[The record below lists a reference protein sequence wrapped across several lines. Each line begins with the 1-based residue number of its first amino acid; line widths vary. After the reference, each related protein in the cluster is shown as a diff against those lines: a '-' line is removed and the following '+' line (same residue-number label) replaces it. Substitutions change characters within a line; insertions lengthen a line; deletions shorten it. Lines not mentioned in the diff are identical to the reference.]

1 MSNILFLF
9 EGKVTE
15 NNYYKVIER
24 AIGSNIKSSINFYC
38 YKTNI
43 YTLYDEISND
53 SALNIIEL
61 VKEKA
66 LIDNDIENY
75 EMLNTVNFGEI
86 YLIFDLD
93 PQDQRFDKNKI
104 EKMIEIFNNE
114 TENGKLY
121 INYPMIES
129 FKHFKEIPDKNYID
143 YKVKILDCKNYKKD
157 VAKISCIN
165 DYRKISKEQYINIL
179 NQNLEKIN
187 YLINRLN
194 KCDFDTYL
202 NTLGQSQIFFLQEN
216 EIDENGQ
223 LYIINSFCLW
233 PLDYLGEKFFDDVI
247 INGKRA

>member
-129 FKHFKEIPDKNYID
+129 FKHFKESSGIWRS
-143 YKVKILDCKNYKKD
+143 LCGC
-157 VAKISCIN
+157 A
-165 DYRKISKEQYINIL
+165 
-179 NQNLEKIN
+179 
-187 YLINRLN
+187 
-194 KCDFDTYL
+194 F
-202 NTLGQSQIFFLQEN
+202 
-216 EIDENGQ
+216 
-223 LYIINSFCLW
+223 
-233 PLDYLGEKFFDDVI
+233 
-247 INGKRA
+247 

>member
-104 EKMIEIFNNE
+104 
-114 TENGKLY
+114 
-121 INYPMIES
+121 
-129 FKHFKEIPDKNYID
+129 
-143 YKVKILDCKNYKKD
+143 
-157 VAKISCIN
+157 
-165 DYRKISKEQYINIL
+165 
-179 NQNLEKIN
+179 
-187 YLINRLN
+187 
-194 KCDFDTYL
+194 
-202 NTLGQSQIFFLQEN
+202 
-216 EIDENGQ
+216 
-223 LYIINSFCLW
+223 
-233 PLDYLGEKFFDDVI
+233 
-247 INGKRA
+247 